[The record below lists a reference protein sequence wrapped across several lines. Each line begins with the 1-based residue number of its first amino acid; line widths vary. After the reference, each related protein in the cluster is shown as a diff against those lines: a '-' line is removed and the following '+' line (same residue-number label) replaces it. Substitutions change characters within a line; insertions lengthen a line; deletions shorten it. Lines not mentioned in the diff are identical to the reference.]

1 MPRATTSTAAA
12 AETPLMKQYNAIKA
26 KYPGT
31 LLLFRMGDF
40 YETFGE
46 DAVTASRILGITLT
60 RRANGAAADIELAG
74 FPHHQIDA
82 YLPRLV
88 KAGQRVA
95 VCDQLED
102 PKQAKGIVKR
112 GVTEIVTPGTA
123 MADPLLDRAQA
134 NYLAALTYEPKD
146 RSIGA
151 AFLELSTGDFFC
163 LEGNSARIEKL
174 LYALK
179 PAELVLARRDVRA
192 FKDEY
197 HDDFYL
203 HRVEDWAFDAAFAH
217 ERILKHFGVHSLKGL
232 GLDEVP
238 LGAAAAGVLL
248 HYLEQNEHHRLG
260 HLTRLYPFADANVMG
275 LDRFTVRNLE
285 LVQPM
290 HPDGRALVDVIDHT
304 LTPMG
309 ARLLRRRLL
318 FPLTDPAEINRRLD
332 AVGTLIAQPA
342 LLDSISERLRRL
354 GDIERIAARLA
365 TRRIGPR
372 ELGAL
377 RTSLEHAGAL
387 WGILHDATAPSFTEA
402 VRQARAADLTQLQHL
417 LTTELAD
424 DLPATL
430 AHPGYIRTG
439 VLPELDE
446 LRRLKSDTEG
456 FLRDLREREAT
467 RSGIP
472 SLKVQFNK
480 VFGYYIEITHAHRD
494 KVPADY
500 IRKQTLTGA
509 ERYITPELKAFEE
522 KILTAEERIAR
533 LETDRYADLLDR
545 LQPYLAPLQKQAQLL
560 AAVDVTHSLARA
572 AQLNG
577 YARPVITEQ
586 EGIDITAGRH
596 PVIERLL
603 PRESPFVPNDLSLS
617 ASDAQILLITGP
629 NMAGKSALLRQT
641 ALIVILAQMGSYV
654 PAQSAVLGVVDKV
667 FTRVGAS
674 DNLAA
679 GESTFLVEMNETA
692 RILNTAT
699 ERSLVLLDEVG
710 RGTSTYDGVSIAWAL
725 VEFIHEHAPVA
736 AKTLFATHYHEL
748 AELAERLPR
757 VRNFHV
763 AVKETQ
769 GKVIFLRKLLPGHA
783 EHSFGIQVAEMAGL
797 PRPLVERARALLAH
811 FEAEHGE
818 ALKEGARETKSGS
831 LTKPRSDAK
840 TQLSMFT
847 QADDTANRI
856 RALMHGTDLNR
867 LTPIEA
873 LLKLQEILRA
883 LEK

>member
-1 MPRATTSTAAA
+1 
-12 AETPLMKQYNAIKA
+12 
-26 KYPGT
+26 
-31 LLLFRMGDF
+31 
-40 YETFGE
+40 
-46 DAVTASRILGITLT
+46 
-60 RRANGAAADIELAG
+60 
-74 FPHHQIDA
+74 
-82 YLPRLV
+82 
-88 KAGQRVA
+88 
-95 VCDQLED
+95 
-102 PKQAKGIVKR
+102 
-112 GVTEIVTPGTA
+112 
-123 MADPLLDRAQA
+123 
-134 NYLAALTYEPKD
+134 
-146 RSIGA
+146 
-151 AFLELSTGDFFC
+151 
-163 LEGNSARIEKL
+163 
-174 LYALK
+174 
-179 PAELVLARRDVRA
+179 
-192 FKDEY
+192 
-197 HDDFYL
+197 
-203 HRVEDWAFDAAFAH
+203 
-217 ERILKHFGVHSLKGL
+217 
-232 GLDEVP
+232 
-238 LGAAAAGVLL
+238 
-248 HYLEQNEHHRLG
+248 
-260 HLTRLYPFADANVMG
+260 
-275 LDRFTVRNLE
+275 
-285 LVQPM
+285 
-290 HPDGRALVDVIDHT
+290 
-304 LTPMG
+304 
-309 ARLLRRRLL
+309 
-318 FPLTDPAEINRRLD
+318 
-332 AVGTLIAQPA
+332 
-342 LLDSISERLRRL
+342 
-354 GDIERIAARLA
+354 
-365 TRRIGPR
+365 
-372 ELGAL
+372 
-377 RTSLEHAGAL
+377 
-387 WGILHDATAPSFTEA
+387 
-402 VRQARAADLTQLQHL
+402 
-417 LTTELAD
+417 
-424 DLPATL
+424 
-430 AHPGYIRTG
+430 
-439 VLPELDE
+439 
-446 LRRLKSDTEG
+446 
-456 FLRDLREREAT
+456 LREREAT

-494 KVPADY
+494 KVPTDY

-533 LETDRYADLLDR
+533 IETDRYADLLDR

-586 EGIDITAGRH
+586 EGIELTAGRH

-641 ALIVILAQMGSYV
+641 ALIVILAQIGSYV

-818 ALKEGARETKSGS
+818 ALKDGARESKSSS
-831 LTKPRSDAK
+831 LTKSRSDAK

-856 RALMHGTDLNR
+856 RALLQGTDLNR

-873 LLKLQEILRA
+873 LLKLQEIQRA